1 MSTAPLTLISG
12 GSRGL
17 GLALVEHLLARGDA
31 VATFSR
37 SGSAALSALA
47 KAHPGRLVTEPLD
60 ITDSA
65 AIGGFIARVA
75 DRFGRLD
82 HCIANAAIAHEGVL
96 ATMRDDEI
104 DAMLAVNLRGAIV
117 LIRECVR
124 QMLAA
129 PAVGPVPDRSI
140 TVVSSVVAENGSPGL
155 SVYAATKRSA
165 ELLSHTYAHLFAIP
179 QTGLRFFTVYGPWG
193 RPDMAAFIF
202 TRKILAGEPIDVFNN
217 GDMRR
222 DFTYIDDITAGVV
235 AALDRPPAGPGV
247 PLRLYNLG
255 NSRVEPLMRF
265 IEILQDALG
274 KKADIRFGP
283 MQAGDVQ
290 ATSADIG
297 PAMQDLGFAPRTS
310 IAEGL
315 PRFVGW
321 YRSYYGA

>member
-1 MSTAPLTLISG
+1 MPTAPLTLISG

-47 KAHPGRLVTEPLD
+47 KAHPGRLVAEPLD

-65 AIGGFIARVA
+65 AIGSFIARVA

-104 DAMLAVNLRGAIV
+104 DAMLSVNLRGAIV

-129 PAVGPVPDRSI
+129 PATGPVPDRSI

-155 SVYAATKRSA
+155 SVYAATK
-165 ELLSHTYAHLFAIP
+165 
-179 QTGLRFFTVYGPWG
+179 
-193 RPDMAAFIF
+193 
-202 TRKILAGEPIDVFNN
+202 
-217 GDMRR
+217 
-222 DFTYIDDITAGVV
+222 
-235 AALDRPPAGPGV
+235 AALEGLARSLARELGPRGIRVNAIAPGFLETDLSSTLPAEQ
-247 PLRLYNLG
+247 RA
-255 NSRVEPLMRF
+255 RIARRT
-265 IEILQDALG
+265 ALG
-274 KKADIRFGP
+274 RLGKPEDVVGAVDFLTGKA
-283 MQAGDVQ
+283 AGFSTGHVLKVDGG
-290 ATSADIG
+290 S
-297 PAMQDLGFAPRTS
+297 
-310 IAEGL
+310 
-315 PRFVGW
+315 
-321 YRSYYGA
+321 